1 MSNGVSLAVWE
12 IWVSDSKVWLLSQK
26 LSLYIP
32 AWGPPRQLSPFWRLS
47 RVKQTLRFPGL
58 PSAVLLR
65 ATHAPQVGFTLAA
78 CQGQAERRHTH
89 THTLTPLLNH
99 TTLALHTVSIQ
110 LVVMVSSETRFLQ
123 SWSSLSIYS
132 RVIVYCRWTHMHEH
146 RPLCLISALCGCM
159 CVHMLPLCPTF
170 CFVCQDVCVGVK
182 V

>member
-1 MSNGVSLAVWE
+1 MLFHWLCDKYEHPTAKYGCWARGSPCISQLGALL
-12 IWVSDSKVWLLSQK
+12 DSWALF
-26 LSLYIP
+26 
-32 AWGPPRQLSPFWRLS
+32 RRLS